1 MPWRLNFNF
10 IGTEHLLLAI
20 LREGDS
26 VAARILKNM
35 NVDIDKVKAEVI
47 KSLDPD
53 FLPDSDSGGFQ
64 GQIAKNQSH
73 GTDDMPALKAFG
85 RDLTEMAL
93 KNDTVSSS

>member
-1 MPWRLNFNF
+1 M
-10 IGTEHLLLAI
+10 
-20 LREGDS
+20 
-26 VAARILKNM
+26 AARILKNM

-53 FLPDSDSGGFQ
+53 FLPDGDSGGFQ

-85 RDLTEMAL
+85 RDLTEMAV
-93 KNDTVSSS
+93 KNELDPVIGRHDEIERLVQVLFRRTINNPALV